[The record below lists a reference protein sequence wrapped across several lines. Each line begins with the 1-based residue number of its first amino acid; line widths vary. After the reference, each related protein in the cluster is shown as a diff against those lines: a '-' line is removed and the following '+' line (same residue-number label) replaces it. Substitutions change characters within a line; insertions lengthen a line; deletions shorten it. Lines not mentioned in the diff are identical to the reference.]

1 MSCHNIPGAIQRI
14 YVLHVDLFGYFG
26 KFQSQILKIGNVHI
40 KLEDITVKYLI
51 FPFYNGQRRCYIKTL
66 EYQHRVMGVYIE
78 VHLLKMIMK

>member
-1 MSCHNIPGAIQRI
+1 MYIP
-14 YVLHVDLFGYFG
+14 
-26 KFQSQILKIGNVHI
+26 I

-51 FPFYNGQRRCYIKTL
+51 FPFYNGQRRCYIKAL